1 MGEVK
6 TAGRGWVAP
15 VGLPSAAAIETVGRD
30 AIVVDVGVVV
40 KTSGRR
46 RRRVLKIHDCKDAGG
61 WRNFRLHGGHGTCNF
76 HCGFFLW
83 RDVALSPITIQGK
96 ELPKCQDSSLETTG
110 VSQLAGRV
118 RAN

>member
-61 WRNFRLHGGHGTCNF
+61 WRNFRLHGGHGTYNF
-76 HCGFFLW
+76 HCGFF
-83 RDVALSPITIQGK
+83 S
-96 ELPKCQDSSLETTG
+96 
-110 VSQLAGRV
+110 LAGCGPKPYYHIGKRV
-118 RAN
+118 TEMPRVELGNNGCLTIGGQG